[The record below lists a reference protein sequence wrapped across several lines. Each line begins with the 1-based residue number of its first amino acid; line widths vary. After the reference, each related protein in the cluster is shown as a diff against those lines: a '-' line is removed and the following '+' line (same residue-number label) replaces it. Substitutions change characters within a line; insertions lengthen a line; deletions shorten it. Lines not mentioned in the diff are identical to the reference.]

1 MKRLVVRF
9 VAVSTLLATC
19 GGPDRS
25 VGPPGDAGPP
35 TRRSPSADSILGKNA
50 EFSCIEEFSVKSLAK
65 AKWAFDGTVTK
76 LDPLPDPEGLHEDSG
91 FARVTFRVNRWHK
104 GDEGDSVTR
113 VALYIPNSESSVEE
127 VDTPIGAR
135 ILASGTDEN
144 LWDCGFS
151 KEFSPKN
158 ARLYEEAFGST

>member
-1 MKRLVVRF
+1 MKRVAFAL
-9 VAVSTLLATC
+9 VAVSGLFVAC
-19 GGPDRS
+19 AGPDRS
-25 VGPPGDAGPP
+25 AGPNGDGGP
-35 TRRSPSADSILGKNA
+35 ATRRSPSADSILGKNA

-91 FARVTFRVNRWHK
+91 FARVTFRVNHWYK
-104 GDEGDSVTR
+104 GDEGDLVTR
-113 VALYIPNSESSVEE
+113 VALYSPNSVSSVEE

-151 KEFSPKN
+151 KEYSPKN
-158 ARLYEEAFGST
+158 ARLYEDAFGST